1 MMIKSR
7 AKWAF
12 YILIL
17 SALAYVFLMLFSL
30 DNTRAIE
37 GLTPDLLPFSG
48 TQNNVN
54 SIDGNINSDASAD
67 EIAFQNSIES
77 RRKALDSRL
86 KDLKTNKPD
95 KDIYS
100 STTYTSIVWATLA
113 TVLLFV
119 VFTGMEN

>member
-30 DNTRAIE
+30 DNTRTIE
-37 GLTPDLLPFSG
+37 GLTPDLSPFSG

-54 SIDGNINSDASAD
+54 SISANASAD

-95 KDIYS
+95 RDIYS
-100 STTYTSIVWATLA
+100 STAYTSIVWATLA

>member
-1 MMIKSR
+1 MIKSR

-37 GLTPDLLPFSG
+37 GLTPDLPRW
-48 TQNNVN
+48 TNKMENTAT
-54 SIDGNINSDASAD
+54 SIDGNASPD
-67 EIAFQNSIES
+67 EVAFQTSIES
-77 RRKALDSRL
+77 RRKALAKRL
-86 KDLKTNKPD
+86 KDLKTNKPNR
-95 KDIYS
+95 DIYS

>member
-1 MMIKSR
+1 MIKSR

-30 DNTRAIE
+30 DNTHAIE
-37 GLTPDLLPFSG
+37 GLTPDLPPWSSNKMEN
-48 TQNNVN
+48 TAT
-54 SIDGNINSDASAD
+54 SIDGNASPD
-67 EIAFQNSIES
+67 EIAFQNNIES
-77 RRKALDSRL
+77 RRKALAKRL

-95 KDIYS
+95 RDIYS

>member
-1 MMIKSR
+1 MIKSR

-30 DNTRAIE
+30 DNTRTIE
-37 GLTPDLLPFSG
+37 GLTPDLPRW
-48 TQNNVN
+48 TNKMENTAT
-54 SIDGNINSDASAD
+54 SIDGNASPD
-67 EIAFQNSIES
+67 EVAFQSDIDS
-77 RRKALDSRL
+77 RRKALAKRL

-95 KDIYS
+95 RDIYS
-100 STTYTSIVWATLA
+100 STAYTSIVWATLA

>member
-37 GLTPDLLPFSG
+37 GLTPDLPRW
-48 TQNNVN
+48 TNKMENTAT
-54 SIDGNINSDASAD
+54 SIDGNASPD
-67 EIAFQNSIES
+67 EVAFQTSIES
-77 RRKALDSRL
+77 RRKALAKRL
-86 KDLKTNKPD
+86 KDLKTNKPNR
-95 KDIYS
+95 DIYS

>member
-1 MMIKSR
+1 MIKSR

-37 GLTPDLLPFSG
+37 GLTPDLPNWESHKSEN
-48 TQNNVN
+48 TAI
-54 SIDGNINSDASAD
+54 SIDGKASAD

-77 RRKALDSRL
+77 RRKALAKRL

>member
-1 MMIKSR
+1 MIKSR

-37 GLTPDLLPFSG
+37 GLTPDLLSFNG
-48 TQNNVN
+48 TQNTVT
-54 SIDGNINSDASAD
+54 SIDGNASPD

-77 RRKALDSRL
+77 RRKALANRL

-95 KDIYS
+95 RDIYS

>member
-37 GLTPDLLPFSG
+37 GLTPDLPRWINKMEN
-48 TQNNVN
+48 TAT
-54 SIDGNINSDASAD
+54 SIDGNASPD
-67 EIAFQNSIES
+67 EVAFQNSIES
-77 RRKALDSRL
+77 RRKALAKRL
-86 KDLKTNKPD
+86 KDLKTNKPNR
-95 KDIYS
+95 DIYS

>member
-1 MMIKSR
+1 MIKSR

-37 GLTPDLLPFSG
+37 GLTPDLPKWTSSKVEN
-48 TQNNVN
+48 TAT
-54 SIDGNINSDASAD
+54 SIGGNASAD

-95 KDIYS
+95 RDIYS

>member
-1 MMIKSR
+1 MIKSR

-37 GLTPDLLPFSG
+37 GLTPALPPFSG
-48 TQNNVN
+48 TQNTVT
-54 SIDGNINSDASAD
+54 SIDGNASAD

-77 RRKALDSRL
+77 RQKALDSRL
-86 KDLKTNKPD
+86 NDLKTNKPD

>member
-1 MMIKSR
+1 MIIKSR

-37 GLTPDLLPFSG
+37 GLTPDLPKWESPKSEN
-48 TQNNVN
+48 TAT
-54 SIDGNINSDASAD
+54 SIVGNASPD

>member
-1 MMIKSR
+1 MIKSR

-37 GLTPDLLPFSG
+37 GLTPDLPNWESPMSEN
-48 TQNNVN
+48 TAT
-54 SIDGNINSDASAD
+54 SIDGDASAD

-77 RRKALDSRL
+77 RRKALAKRL

-95 KDIYS
+95 RDIYS
-100 STTYTSIVWATLA
+100 STAYTSIVWATLA

>member
-1 MMIKSR
+1 MIKSR

-30 DNTRAIE
+30 DNTHAIE
-37 GLTPDLLPFSG
+37 GLTPDLPRW
-48 TQNNVN
+48 TNKMENTAT
-54 SIDGNINSDASAD
+54 SIDGNASPD
-67 EIAFQNSIES
+67 EVAFQSDIDS

-95 KDIYS
+95 RDIYS
-100 STTYTSIVWATLA
+100 STAYTSIVWATLA

>member
-1 MMIKSR
+1 MIIKSR

-37 GLTPDLLPFSG
+37 GLTSDLPQFIG

-54 SIDGNINSDASAD
+54 SIGGNASAD

-86 KDLKTNKPD
+86 KDLKTNKPN

>member
-1 MMIKSR
+1 MIKSR

-37 GLTPDLLPFSG
+37 GLTPDLPNWESPKSEN
-48 TQNNVN
+48 TAI
-54 SIDGNINSDASAD
+54 SIDGDASPD

>member
-30 DNTRAIE
+30 DNTMAIE
-37 GLTPDLLPFSG
+37 GLTPDWGNKSENTATG
-48 TQNNVN
+48 
-54 SIDGNINSDASAD
+54 IDGNASPD
-67 EIAFQNSIES
+67 EVAFQKDIES
-77 RRKALDSRL
+77 RRKILDTRL
-86 KDLKTNKPD
+86 YDLKTNKPD
-95 KDIYS
+95 TSIHYMT
-100 STTYTSIVWATLA
+100 TTYTSIVWATLA

-119 VFTGMEN
+119 IFTEMEN

>member
-1 MMIKSR
+1 MIKSR

-12 YILIL
+12 YILIM

-30 DNTRAIE
+30 DSTKE
-37 GLTPDLLPFSG
+37 GLTPDLPRFNG
-48 TQNNVN
+48 TQNSAN
-54 SIDGNINSDASAD
+54 SISANASAD

-77 RRKALDSRL
+77 RRKALAKRL
-86 KDLKTNKPD
+86 NDLKKNKPN

-100 STTYTSIVWATLA
+100 STAYTSIVWATLA